1 LCWQQVLIYLFLLA
15 ANITGHYMAK
25 GKRVLITSKS
35 SEALKVI
42 SDKIGGKNG
51 VFEDGSYLK
60 KLIFS
65 WGDQKKAY
73 KSFESAAETLTELC
87 GELEQEDE
95 IAENLKKRERLSKK
109 ISDIENRF
117 ETTSTFAFK
126 TLEELS
132 TEVGHEN
139 PELVDMSKM
148 ITSMCKQD
156 NGLDELCHKTAR
168 GLADSIRNP
177 REQGELDVFS
187 SFVSFDLEQAFKTKN
202 GRDRLVAWFES
213 AGKHRDHVQSLREG
227 SSVSTT
233 KEDSPTTEDSI
244 LPKDILEPAVGE
256 KRKTGIWE
264 SASCWVGQFFGKD
277 PKDQGPHPLEG
288 SAKRNEKAV
297 DDGLVLP
304 SGKVSS
310 VESETAELK
319 LQLERAGL
327 KTWAHEILKVI
338 RCDKEVD
345 AVIPR
350 KWQRYLR
357 LVCCR
362 IFLEHLWEKLPRA
375 CMVHL
380 EIEERTRLEK
390 DRQGAFK
397 AVVGKETLRHAVTR
411 QYLPGFSR
419 NLASFISTYQKASK
433 MLGKTTTKKSPVY
446 YNLQHS
452 LQTMMQDGKL
462 LDALPVWIMPTDIV
476 SEMLPATFG
485 LFDVVILEEASQS
498 NCLAIP
504 ALLRGKKLIVIGDE
518 KQVNPPASTE
528 AYKQFISRNLGSELP
543 KFTSDNLMPGK
554 SVFDLFATAFKGRET
569 TVVLREHFRSSPN
582 PFHFVVVGFVHPS
595 RSDQLLY
602 CRCLPEIIG
611 FCNELCYDN
620 RLVPLTESDPS
631 YGPAVQHEWVPD
643 GLCVG
648 SGVKLRNE
656 QEAKAIV
663 RRVRIA
669 ALIHLFIFALLFHVC
684 RSNISPA

>member
-1 LCWQQVLIYLFLLA
+1 MGVQCIGSDLFVFLVA

-42 SDKIGGKNG
+42 SNKIGGKNG
-51 VFEDGSYLK
+51 VFEDGSDLK

-65 WGDQKKAY
+65 WGDQKEAY
-73 KSFESAAETLTELC
+73 KRFESAAETLTELC

-95 IAENLKKRERLSKK
+95 VAENLRKRERLSKK
-109 ISDIENRF
+109 ISGIENHF
-117 ETTSTFAFK
+117 EMTSTFAFK

-132 TEVGHEN
+132 KEDGREN
-139 PELVDMSKM
+139 PDLVDMSKV
-148 ITSMCKQD
+148 ITSMCKEKD
-156 NGLDELCHKTAR
+156 CLDELCYQTPLE
-168 GLADSIRNP
+168 LAVLILGDPS
-177 REQGELDVFS
+177 EKKELDLFS
-187 SFVSFDLEQAFKTKN
+187 SFIRCDLAQAFKTEN
-202 GRDRLVAWFES
+202 GRKQLRAWAE
-213 AGKHRDHVQSLREG
+213 GECRDHVETLRKD

-233 KEDSPTTEDSI
+233 DDFIFPNDAV
-244 LPKDILEPAVGE
+244 EPVVGE
-256 KRKTGIWE
+256 KRKSGLLGFAKK
-264 SASCWVGQFFGKD
+264 SATVFMGKLWGKT
-277 PKDQGPHPLEG
+277 PKDLRLE
-288 SAKRNEKAV
+288 AV
-297 DDGLVLP
+297 
-304 SGKVSS
+304 
-310 VESETAELK
+310 
-319 LQLERAGL
+319 LEEAGL
-327 KTWAHEILKVI
+327 KTWAHEIRKVV
-338 RCDKEVD
+338 CGDKEVD

-357 LVCCR
+357 LVCCN
-362 IFLEHLWEKLPRA
+362 IFLENLWKELPHAAMDDLKL
-375 CMVHL
+375 
-380 EIEERTRLEK
+380 EERTRLEK
-390 DRQGAFK
+390 SRQGAFK
-397 AVVGKETLRHAVTR
+397 AVVGRQTLRQAIARHR
-411 QYLPGFSR
+411 SPGFSR
-419 NLASFISTYQKASK
+419 DLALFISTYQQASK
-433 MLGKTTTKKSPVY
+433 MLGKKTTKKTPGY
-446 YNLQHS
+446 HTLQHS
-452 LQTMMQDGKL
+452 LQTMMQDGRL

-504 ALLRGKKLIVIGDE
+504 ALFRGKKLIVIGDE

-543 KFTSDNLMPGK
+543 KYTSDNLMPGK

-648 SGVKLRNE
+648 SGVKLKNE
-656 QEAKAIV
+656 KEAKAIV

-669 ALIHLFIFALLFHVC
+669 ALTHLFIFALLFHVC
-684 RSNISPA
+684 RSNSSPA